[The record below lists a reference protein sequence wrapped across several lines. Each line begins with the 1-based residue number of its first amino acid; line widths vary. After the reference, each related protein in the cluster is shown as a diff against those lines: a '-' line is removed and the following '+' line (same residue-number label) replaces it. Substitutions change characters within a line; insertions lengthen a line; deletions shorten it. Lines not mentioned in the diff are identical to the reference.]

1 MLELVRKVFVVSFS
15 KISTSIQFESASA
28 ALLAGALCLFA
39 SDEHF
44 VLHEALSVLDSSFR
58 REVGL

>member
-15 KISTSIQFESASA
+15 KISTSIQLESASA
-28 ALLAGALCLFA
+28 ALSADALCRFA

-44 VLHEALSVLDSSFR
+44 VLYEALSVLDSSFR
-58 REVGL
+58 REVDF